1 MANNTY
7 RALAHPIRRGI
18 IERLAEGPAT
28 VGEATRQFG
37 VSKPTLSRH
46 LKVLEEAGVVV
57 RVVDGRT
64 HRLRL
69 DVGPLDEA
77 TEWLDVQRSRWRQ
90 MFEVVDDFVAEKR
103 EQR

>member
-18 IERLAEGPAT
+18 IERLAQGPAT
-28 VGEATRQFG
+28 VGQATRQFG

-69 DVGPLDEA
+69 DVRPLDEA
-77 TEWLDVQRSRWRQ
+77 TAWLDVQRSRWRQ
-90 MFEVVDDFVAEKR
+90 MFEVADDFVAEKR
-103 EQR
+103 EER

>member
-18 IERLAEGPAT
+18 IERLADGPAT
-28 VGEATRQFG
+28 VGEATREFD

-69 DVGPLDEA
+69 DHRPLDEA
-77 TEWLDVQRSRWRQ
+77 ISWLELQRTRWTRL
-90 MFEVVDDFVAEKR
+90 FEVVDEYVAEQR
-103 EQR
+103 ET